1 MKFGFTLMRNKLT
14 PLAKIIL
21 VPLGLMAAATAT
33 DQLLKR
39 KFLSR
44 EQR

>member
-1 MKFGFTLMRNKLT
+1 MRSKLT